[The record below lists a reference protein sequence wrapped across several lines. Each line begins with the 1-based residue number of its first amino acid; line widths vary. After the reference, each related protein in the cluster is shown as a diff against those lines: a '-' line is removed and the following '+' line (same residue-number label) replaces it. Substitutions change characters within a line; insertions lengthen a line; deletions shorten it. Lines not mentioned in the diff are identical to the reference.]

1 MYYYYYNKYYPQD
14 VLVVIEEV
22 NWKENYIIFD
32 FLDSEEFLKF
42 DTFLEIQHLESKT
55 SMVKIVNYSQKR
67 VRENT
72 IYAINKE
79 VFSNLNDSIE
89 IIEDSYL
96 FGYTINLSQ
105 NSIPFFLQSVSFNIE
120 EKFNIGAIARGN
132 LSTNFLD
139 IKLKD
144 NIEVNVR
151 DVGQGNWN
159 EIINDKIV
167 KVVYD
172 VGAPMNASKSI
183 VRGYIGNKTI
193 EYSQNKPILV
203 LSHWDKDHYHSLIG
217 MTNLELQCFSSFI
230 CPSFLPNITSRI
242 LFSRIV
248 SAIGI
253 NNVLT
258 IHNLPKLRGIP
269 PILDLISPPNNK
281 LKIFNSTENKDRN
294 KSGIVLAIV
303 TSKSSIIMP
312 ADCHYELI
320 SNFILPL
327 INHTNLH
334 SLIVPHHGGKA
345 GLYNYNLSPGSNPN
359 LALISVGKNRYGHP
373 MAHYTNS
380 LTLDGFKVISTQDLT
395 NDILIQL

>member
-55 SMVKIVNYSQKR
+55 SMVKINNYFQKK

-96 FGYTINLSQ
+96 FGYTINMSNDSL
-105 NSIPFFLQSVSFNIE
+105 PFFLQSVSFSIE
-120 EKFNIGAIARGN
+120 DKFNIGAIVKGN

-139 IKLKD
+139 INLKGK
-144 NIEVNVR
+144 IEVNVR

-159 EIINDKIV
+159 EIITDKKV

-172 VGAPMNASKSI
+172 VGSPMNASKSI
-183 VRGYIGNKTI
+183 VRGYIGNKVI
-193 EYSQNKPILV
+193 EYSKNKPILV

-217 MTNLELQCFSSFI
+217 MTDLELKCFSSFI
-230 CPSFLPNITSRI
+230 CPAFLPNVTSRI

-253 NNVLT
+253 NNVLS
-258 IHNLPKLRGIP
+258 IQNLHKFRGIP
-269 PILDLISPPNNK
+269 PILKLISPTKNK
-281 LKIFNSTENKDRN
+281 LKFFNSTEDKNRN
-294 KSGIVLAIV
+294 KSGIVLAIE
-303 TSKSSIIMP
+303 TNKSSIIIP

-320 SNFILPL
+320 SNFILP
-327 INHTNLH
+327 IFNHTNLH
-334 SLIVPHHGGKA
+334 NIIVPHHGGKA

-359 LALISVGKNRYGHP
+359 FALISVGKNRYGHP
-373 MAHYTNS
+373 MAHYINS
-380 LTLDGFKVISTQDLT
+380 LTLDGFKVISTQILKK
-395 NDILIQL
+395 DILITL